1 MTAALRVLLVED
13 SATDMKLVL
22 QTLRGMARPIEVVR
36 VEDEAEMR
44 AALDK
49 GPWDIVLS
57 DWSLPRFSG
66 LGALAVARQVDRDL
80 PFILV
85 SGTIGEDTAVEA
97 MRAGA
102 NDYVLKD
109 KLTRL
114 IPAVERELRDAED
127 RRRRRRAEEALR
139 ASEARYRRLSE
150 SGLVGISISD
160 VSGQVHDANQA
171 FLDLV
176 GYSRE
181 EMLSGTIRSAVMTPP
196 EWKSDDA
203 LAVERLQKDGVA
215 PIREKE
221 YIRKDGTRVQVL
233 VGAAMLEYPMCIGFV
248 ADLTERKRA
257 EKALAAT
264 EEQLRQAQKMEAVGR
279 LAGGIAH
286 DFNNLLSVILPYGE
300 MLRADL
306 GLGDPSR
313 ELADEI
319 CSAAEKAAGLTRQL
333 LMFSRQQV
341 LEPQVLDLNE
351 VIGKM
356 QQMLRRMVGEDV
368 ALAMFVDPSLGGVKA
383 DRGSLEQVIMNL
395 VVNARDAM
403 PTGGQVTIGAR
414 NAEFDRESGG
424 TPVGLE
430 PGRYVMLEVTDTGIG
445 MDAVTQAR
453 IFEPFFTTKAK
464 DKGTGLGL
472 STVFGIIQQSGG
484 TVCVSSEVGRG
495 TTFKAYLPR
504 VNEVPTAVQPATAIS
519 TSRGTETILL
529 TEDDDQV
536 RAATRNMLQRSG
548 YLVIEARNGGEA
560 LLICE
565 KRSDAIH
572 LLLTDVV
579 MPLMS
584 GPELARRLVALRPDM
599 RVLCMSGHIDDSIVR
614 HGVGE
619 AEIAYLQKPI
629 TLDSLAR
636 KVRDVLDGP
645 HKRPIL

>member
-44 AALDK
+44 AALDA
-49 GPWDIVLS
+49 GPWDIILS

-181 EMLSGTIRSAVMTPP
+181 EMLSGTVHAVNMTPP
-196 EWKSDDA
+196 EWKPDDA
-203 LAVERLQKDGVA
+203 MAVERLQRSGVA
-215 PIREKE
+215 PVREKE

-286 DFNNLLSVILPYGE
+286 DFNNLLSVILGYANFAVKDVPREDPLHGDLTE
-300 MLRADL
+300 VIAAAQRA
-306 GLGDPSR
+306 
-313 ELADEI
+313 AV
-319 CSAAEKAAGLTRQL
+319 LTQQL
-333 LMFSRQQV
+333 LAFSRRQI
-341 LEPQVLDLNE
+341 LN
-351 VIGKM
+351 
-356 QQMLRRMVGEDV
+356 
-368 ALAMFVDPSLGGVKA
+368 P
-383 DRGSLEQVIMNL
+383 
-395 VVNARDAM
+395 
-403 PTGGQVTIGAR
+403 
-414 NAEFDRESGG
+414 
-424 TPVGLE
+424 
-430 PGRYVMLEVTDTGIG
+430 
-445 MDAVTQAR
+445 
-453 IFEPFFTTKAK
+453 
-464 DKGTGLGL
+464 
-472 STVFGIIQQSGG
+472 
-484 TVCVSSEVGRG
+484 
-495 TTFKAYLPR
+495 
-504 VNEVPTAVQPATAIS
+504 
-519 TSRGTETILL
+519 
-529 TEDDDQV
+529 
-536 RAATRNMLQRSG
+536 
-548 YLVIEARNGGEA
+548 
-560 LLICE
+560 
-565 KRSDAIH
+565 
-572 LLLTDVV
+572 
-579 MPLMS
+579 
-584 GPELARRLVALRPDM
+584 
-599 RVLCMSGHIDDSIVR
+599 
-614 HGVGE
+614 
-619 AEIAYLQKPI
+619 
-629 TLDSLAR
+629 
-636 KVRDVLDGP
+636 
-645 HKRPIL
+645 